1 MTTPNEIV
9 ARRLL
14 KQAEWCQSLGSRLYS
29 TVLRQSC
36 RGCSCQRLCAGR
48 FCMTITTIHPAQ
60 RLLCVFSG
68 QSTASCCRARR
79 RNLLPV
85 IPRRVAIA
93 TVTPPGPGFTPLCN
107 NRQQCSA
114 NSFIAQCRPMKQ
126 AAARPCWA
134 DLLRSC
140 AALVSRCACWKSGLW
155 PDSKDRL
162 PTFGT
167 NSAAEVAKDVA
178 QRPNHEFLFFLSL
191 LRFISCGGDPGSS
204 CLDNVVR

>member
-60 RLLCVFSG
+60 RLLRVFSG

-79 RNLLPV
+79 RNLLPDDWNFTCEATASILQSFAPCFQLPLTTTFV
-85 IPRRVAIA
+85 VAY
-93 TVTPPGPGFTPLCN
+93 T
-107 NRQQCSA
+107 
-114 NSFIAQCRPMKQ
+114 
-126 AAARPCWA
+126 
-134 DLLRSC
+134 
-140 AALVSRCACWKSGLW
+140 
-155 PDSKDRL
+155 
-162 PTFGT
+162 TFLI
-167 NSAAEVAKDVA
+167 SV
-178 QRPNHEFLFFLSL
+178 PNHAAYSSPITSRI
-191 LRFISCGGDPGSS
+191 LRRGIICEI
-204 CLDNVVR
+204 